1 MELIRKNK
9 QMIVKDQNI
18 KAIKEIVFSTHPYKG
33 HWQAI
38 GKSTQNNK
46 ELIFDDPL
54 PEQRLYYQVITHDSK
69 QIVAERRVN
78 LVHSFNMRDLGGYL
92 GADDRPVKWGLFFR
106 SDDLSSLDARDR
118 HYLEAMGIR
127 SIVDY
132 RSEWEKKKHPNQYI
146 SNTQTYDFS
155 PNAKVA
161 ALASSTLKDDQEK
174 VAQLVSLAASNNGRK
189 ELVAR
194 LDEMAQ
200 QMEELVAEPYAITA
214 YREMLQLLEVPEKL
228 PMIQHCRG
236 GKDRTGWGAA
246 LILFI
251 LGVSEDTIMEDYL
264 YTKKVNTLRNQKRM
278 AEYQQYTDNAFVL
291 DYLYSLMDTKESYFI
306 RALDKVKELSGDID
320 TYLAEYLGISA
331 KKKQMYQKLYLES
344 EGKK

>member
-1 MELIRKNK
+1 MELIRKNN
-9 QMIVKDQNI
+9 QMILCSQNVE
-18 KAIKEIVFSTHPYKG
+18 AIEEIGFSTHPYNG
-33 HWQAI
+33 RWQAI
-38 GKSTQNNK
+38 GQSTRTN
-46 ELIFDDPL
+46 EGLIFEDPM
-54 PEQRLYYQVITHDSK
+54 PEQRLYYQVITQDSK
-69 QIVAERRVN
+69 QIIAERRVN

-92 GADDRPVKWGLFFR
+92 GVDNRPVKWGLFFR
-106 SDDLSSLDARDR
+106 SDDLSSLDTGDR
-118 HYLEAMGIR
+118 CYLEEMGIR

-132 RSEWEKKKHPNQYI
+132 RSEGEKEKHPNQLI
-146 SNTQTYDFS
+146 SNAQTYEFS

-174 VAQLVSLAASNNGRK
+174 VAQLVSLAASSKGRE
-189 ELVAR
+189 ELVER

-200 QMEELVAEPYAITA
+200 QMEDLVAEPYAITA
-214 YREMLQLLEVPEKL
+214 YREMLQLLEVPERL

-251 LGVSEDTIMEDYL
+251 LGVSEEAIMEDYL

-278 AEYQQYTDNAFVL
+278 AEYQQYTDDSFVL

-320 TYLAEYLGISA
+320 TYLTEYLGITE
-331 KKKQMYQKLYLES
+331 KKKQVYQQLYLAS
-344 EGKK
+344 EGEK

>member
-9 QMIVKDQNI
+9 QMILKDQNI
-18 KAIKEIVFSTHPYKG
+18 EAIKEIAFSTHPYNG
-33 HWQAI
+33 RWQAI
-38 GKSTQNNK
+38 DKSTQNNK
-46 ELIFDDPL
+46 ELIFDDPS
-54 PEQRLYYQVITHDSK
+54 PDQRLYYQVSTQVSK

-92 GADDRPVKWGLFFR
+92 GVDNRPVKWGLFYR
-106 SDDLSSLDARDR
+106 SDDLSSLDTRDR

-132 RSEWEKKKHPNQYI
+132 RSEGEKEKYPNQYI
-146 SNTQTYDFS
+146 SNTQTYDLS

-161 ALASSTLKDDQEK
+161 ALASSTLKDDREK
-174 VAQLVSLAASNNGRK
+174 VAQLVSLAASKNGRE
-189 ELVAR
+189 ELVER

-200 QMEELVAEPYAITA
+200 QMEDLVVEPYAITA
-214 YREMLQLLEVPEKL
+214 YRDMLQLLEMPERL

-251 LGVSEDTIMEDYL
+251 LGVTEEAIMEDYL

-278 AEYQQYTDNAFVL
+278 AEYQQYTNDPFVL

-320 TYLAEYLGISA
+320 TYLAEYLGITE
-331 KKKQMYQKLYLES
+331 KKKQAYQQLYLES
-344 EGKK
+344 EGEK